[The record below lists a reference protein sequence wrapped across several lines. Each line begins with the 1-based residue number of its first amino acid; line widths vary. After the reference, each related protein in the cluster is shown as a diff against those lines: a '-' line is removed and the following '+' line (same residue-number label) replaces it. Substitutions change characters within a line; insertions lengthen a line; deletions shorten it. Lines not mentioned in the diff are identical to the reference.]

1 MIREYLSMM
10 WLMNPFVLDPCPEEI
25 AKYCHLIETPNWHVE
40 GFWTLVASVGMW
52 TFLHFWAKEAEAMA
66 WETHE
71 LEKEGKRAGINSGN
85 YLLVY
90 AASRAGQLLSIGG
103 GLVGLSRWITGR

>member
-1 MIREYLSMM
+1 MIHEHLSIVRP
-10 WLMNPFVLDPCPEEI
+10 MNPFALDPCPEEI

-90 AASRAGQLLSIGG
+90 AASRAGQLLAIGG